1 MNASV
6 WRVNQAARQLLF
18 FKAVHVGF
26 TLTPFMCIVRGIAY
40 VEQLSC
46 FLDMLMSPDIGRN
59 SQRQNVVVVNF
70 LQFGR
75 IELKKFTVC
84 AQNHLKFMRKF

>member
-1 MNASV
+1 MSA
-6 WRVNQAARQLLF
+6 WRANQAARQLLF
-18 FKAVHVGF
+18 CKAVLPVHVGI
-26 TLTPFMCIVRGIAY
+26 TLTPFMCIVHGFAY

-46 FLDMLMSPDIGRN
+46 FLDMLMMRN

-75 IELKKFTVC
+75 IELKKLTVH
-84 AQNHLKFMRKF
+84 AQNHLRFMRKF